1 MPLSNGATFAGFKIV
16 GLLRSGGMGEVIW
29 PNIRDFRGRT
39 PSSFCPRNGR
49 LTRSTGA
56 GSVGRP
62 TWRQRCG
69 IPISWGC
76 MHDRGEDDGQLR
88 ISMDFVGSLNAAQLL
103 ADRYP
108 AACP

>member
-1 MPLSNGATFAGFKIV
+1 
-16 GLLRSGGMGEVIW
+16 
-29 PNIRDFRGRT
+29 
-39 PSSFCPRNGR
+39 
-49 LTRSTGA
+49 
-56 GSVGRP
+56 
-62 TWRQRCG
+62 
-69 IPISWGC
+69 